1 MDKTL
6 SKINQME
13 TYSIPKLIA
22 KYSVTTFCALFFNEL
37 YNIVDTLF
45 VSRGVGDNAMGGVSI
60 IFPFV
65 MIQGAVSQT
74 IGAGSASIISR
85 LLGKKDYEQAG
96 SVTANAMCAFY
107 ITAAAITVIGLTFIN
122 PLLNLFGATDDI
134 MPYAKAYFTIML
146 LGNVFSTGFSSIIRA
161 EGKMVYSLL
170 IWLIPTAINVLLDAV
185 FIYGLHMGV
194 KGAAL
199 ATVIS
204 YFSSFVMSI
213 IFFTKLSVQRFS
225 HIKLKLK
232 TVTEIITLGVPMLIQ
247 MGSMSILFA
256 VVNKMLSASGGTLV
270 INTFAYLSRII
281 TFSIVPFTSMAM
293 AVSPIISYNFGA
305 ERNNRVNKALKY
317 CVIFSEA
324 YAVFAMIAAFLFPQI
339 FLKIFTS
346 DTGIILSGVNALHII
361 SPSLLFVPV
370 TIITG
375 SYFQAIGKKA
385 SSALANSLILIF
397 LAVNIFILSKRMGI
411 NEIWLSIPVSCLL
424 ACIVSIILIK
434 ARGINVIAGKG
445 IGTGV

>member
-1 MDKTL
+1 MDKAL
-6 SKINQME
+6 LKINQME

-74 IGAGSASIISR
+74 IGAGSASIVSR
-85 LLGKKDYEQAG
+85 LLGKKDYEKAG

-107 ITAAAITVIGLTFIN
+107 ITAAVITAIGLLFIN
-122 PLLNLFGATDDI
+122 PLLTLFGATDDI
-134 MPYAKAYFTIML
+134 MPYAKEYFTIML

-204 YFSSFVMSI
+204 YFSSFVMSV
-213 IFFTKLSVQRFS
+213 IFFTRLSVQQFK
-225 HIKLKLK
+225 HIKVRYK
-232 TVTEIITLGVPMLIQ
+232 TVTEIIALGVPMLIQ

-256 VVNKMLSASGGTLV
+256 VINKMLSASGGTLAV
-270 INTFAYLSRII
+270 NTFAYLSRVI
-281 TFSIVPFTSMAM
+281 TFSIVPFTAAAM
-293 AVSPIISYNFGA
+293 AASPIISYNFGA
-305 ERNNRVNKALKY
+305 ERNDRVNKALK
-317 CVIFSEA
+317 CCIIFTEA
-324 YAVFAMIAAFLFPQI
+324 YAVFAMITALLFPQI
-339 FLKIFTS
+339 FIKIFTS
-346 DTGIILSGVNALHII
+346 DTDIISSGVNALRII

-375 SYFQAIGKKA
+375 SYFQATGKKA
-385 SSALANSLILIF
+385 SAALANSLILIF
-397 LAVNIFILSKRMGI
+397 LPINIFIFSKIMGI
-411 NEIWLSIPVSCLL
+411 NGIWLSIPISCLL
-424 ACIVSIILIK
+424 ACITSLILIK
-434 ARGINVIAGKG
+434 ARRGNVIAGKG
-445 IGTGV
+445 IGTGI

>member
-1 MDKTL
+1 MDNSFVKT
-6 SKINQME
+6 NQME
-13 TYSIPKLIA
+13 TENIPKLIA
-22 KYSVTTFCALFFNEL
+22 KYSLTTFCALFFNEL

-74 IGAGSASIISR
+74 IGSGSASVISR
-85 LLGKKDYEQAG
+85 LLGRKEYEKAG
-96 SVTANAMCAFY
+96 SVTANAMFSFY
-107 ITAAAITVIGLTFIN
+107 TTAVFITVIGLICIN
-122 PLLNLFGATDDI
+122 PLLRLFGATDAI
-134 MPYAKAYFTIML
+134 MPYSKEYFTIML

-185 FIYGLHMGV
+185 FIYGLHLGV

-204 YFSSFVMSI
+204 YFSSFAMSV
-213 IFFTKLSVQRFS
+213 IFFTRLSVQRFS
-225 HIKLKLK
+225 RIKIRLK
-232 TVTEIITLGVPMLIQ
+232 TVGEIITLGVPMLIQ

-256 VVNKMLSASGGTLV
+256 IINKMLSVSGGTLV
-270 INTFAYLSRII
+270 INAFAYLSRII
-281 TFSIVPFTSMAM
+281 TFAIVPFTAIAM
-293 AVSPIISYNFGA
+293 ASSPIISYNFGA
-305 ERNNRVNKALKY
+305 EKKGRIRDTLKY
-317 CVIFSEA
+317 CVIITEV
-324 YAVFAMIAAFLFPQI
+324 YAVTAMLAGLLFPQL

-346 DTGIILSGVNALHII
+346 DSSIISAGVNALRILA
-361 SPSLLFVPV
+361 PSLLFAPV
-370 TIITG
+370 TILTG

-397 LAVNIFILSKRMGI
+397 LSVNVLVFTKIMGI
-411 NEIWLSIPVSCLL
+411 NGVWLSILVSCLL
-424 ACIVSIILIK
+424 SCIVSIILIK
-434 ARGINVIAGKG
+434 NKKAKYANYTIPE
-445 IGTGV
+445 